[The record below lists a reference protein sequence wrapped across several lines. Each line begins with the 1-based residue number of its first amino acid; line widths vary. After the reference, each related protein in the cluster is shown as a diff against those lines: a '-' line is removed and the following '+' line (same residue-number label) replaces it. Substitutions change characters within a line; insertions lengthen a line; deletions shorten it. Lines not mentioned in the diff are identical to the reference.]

1 MSNKIQLNPNNDNVG
16 AVLISA
22 IRYAC
27 GRRTYMPSIVV
38 NVILPIVA
46 QLNDKNL
53 CCMERDIREQERFGY
68 GDECD
73 RVEWIKLLK
82 ALQGEIE
89 KRGIERWR

>member
-1 MSNKIQLNPNNDNVG
+1 MSSKIKLDPNNDNVG

-22 IRYAC
+22 VRYAC

-38 NVILPIVA
+38 NVILPVVA

-73 RVEWIKLLK
+73 RVNWMKLLK